1 MDTLTAVRMRIIEDL
16 CVEMSAHHQI
26 EGTLTACAVVGYS
39 IITAVSIAVHHLKTT
54 ADMEKTVM
62 ELLLTLIA
70 LLEKS

>member
-39 IITAVSIAVHHLKTT
+39 IITAISIAAHHLRTTAAMKTT
-54 ADMEKTVM
+54 DME
-62 ELLLTLIA
+62 LPSTLIA